1 VTSVDLHVA
10 GEEAMVRLGRIV
22 ASILKAGS
30 ALYLC
35 GDLGAGKTTLA
46 RGLARGL
53 GHEGAVKSPTYTLVE
68 PYLDL
73 TTPLYHFDLYR
84 LGDPE
89 ELEYLGVR
97 DYFDGTAIAL
107 VEWPER
113 GGGFLPNP
121 DLEISIAPE
130 GDGRRV
136 RFRSCSDR
144 GRAALTRLGAALAAP
159 GSGGIS
165 AATAETGSAS

>member
-1 VTSVDLHVA
+1 MKILRLHIRD
-10 GEEAMVRLGRIV
+10 EEAMVELGRTV
-22 ASILKAGS
+22 APALTAGT
-30 ALYLC
+30 ALYLY

-53 GHEGAVKSPTYTLVE
+53 GHAGAVKSPTYTLVE

-73 TTPLYHFDLYR
+73 ALPLYHFDLYR

-97 DYFDGTAIAL
+97 DYFDGAAITL
-107 VEWPER
+107 VEWPQR
-113 GGGFLPNP
+113 GGDFLPTP
-121 DLEISIAPE
+121 DLEISIADQ

-136 RFRSCSDR
+136 EIRACSDR
-144 GRAALTRLGAALAAP
+144 GLAALARL
-159 GSGGIS
+159 GEGL
-165 AATAETGSAS
+165 AAREQVGDGMATVETGSAS